1 MIRTYVDS
9 GVLIEAFRASGP
21 LAVPALAILND
32 PNRTFVTSEFV
43 RLEVLPKP
51 TYYRRTYEVAFYVR
65 FFQGATRS
73 VAITRSL
80 VGLALQRAETFGLSA
95 VDALHV
101 AAAETAHADE
111 LVTSERATSPLLRVS
126 TTRVVSIR
134 P

>member
-9 GVLIEAFRASGP
+9 SVLIEAYRGTDP
-21 LAVPALAILND
+21 LAVPALAVLYD
-32 PNRTFVTSEFV
+32 PSRTFLTSDFV

-51 TYYRRTYEVAFYVR
+51 TYYRRTNEVAFYAR
-65 FFQGATRS
+65 FFRAAARS

-80 VGLALQRAETFGLSA
+80 VSLALQRAETFGLSA

-101 AAAETAHADE
+101 AAAETVRADE
-111 LVTSERATSPLLRVS
+111 LVTSEKPTSPLMRV
-126 TTRVVSIR
+126 TAIRIVSLH

>member
-1 MIRTYVDS
+1 MIKTYVDS
-9 GVLIEAFRASGP
+9 SVLIEAYRTGGA
-21 LAVPALAILND
+21 LAVAALAVLYD

-51 TYYRRTYEVAFYVR
+51 TYYRRANEVAFYDR
-65 FFQGATRS
+65 FFRAATRS

-80 VGLALQRAETFGLSA
+80 VGLAQQRAETFGLSA

-101 AAAETAHADE
+101 AAAETAAADE
-111 LVTSERATSPLLRVS
+111 LVTAERPTSPLLRV
-126 TTRVVSIR
+126 TTIRIVSLH